1 MFLRCKT
8 VFAGLRKSL
17 FGVAIRA
24 FLWCGKGFFMVRNVL
39 FRDVRGWSW
48 RANIVRND
56 RRNGFYGGA
65 EGGEELVK
73 RVRMLARYG
82 FYSLF

>member
-24 FLWCGKGFFMVRNVL
+24 FLRCGKGFFTVRNVL
-39 FRDVRGWSW
+39 FRGAEGRSW

-56 RRNGFYGGA
+56 LRSGFYDGA
-65 EGGEELVK
+65 EGIE
-73 RVRMLARYG
+73 
-82 FYSLF
+82 

>member
-24 FLWCGKGFFMVRNVL
+24 FLWYGKGFFTVRNVL
-39 FRDVRGWSW
+39 FRGAGGRSW

-56 RRNGFYGGA
+56 RRSGFYGGA

-73 RVRMLARYG
+73 RVRMLARNG
-82 FYSLF
+82 FCFLF

>member
-8 VFAGLRKSL
+8 EFAGLRKSL

-24 FLWCGKGFFMVRNVL
+24 FLWCGKGFFTVRNVL

-48 RANIVRND
+48 RADIVKNV
-56 RRNGFYGGA
+56 RRDGVYGGA

-73 RVRMLARYG
+73 RVRMLVRNG
-82 FYSLF
+82 FCFLF